1 MKALLLLFL
10 RDDSGRGV
18 AEALLVAGAGLL
30 IVPTTHDVGARL
42 AAVFEKLTQAL
53 R

>member
-1 MKALLLLFL
+1 MEALFLLFL

-18 AEALLVAGAGLL
+18 TEVLLAAGVGLL